1 MEKTVDSCP
10 KEPTHPSKN
19 SGFFYTKRGGEVWLV
34 VADLLV
40 PESFVLAAI
49 PVALVAVFL

>member
-34 VADLLV
+34 VAGLLV
-40 PESFVLAAI
+40 PESFVLAAV